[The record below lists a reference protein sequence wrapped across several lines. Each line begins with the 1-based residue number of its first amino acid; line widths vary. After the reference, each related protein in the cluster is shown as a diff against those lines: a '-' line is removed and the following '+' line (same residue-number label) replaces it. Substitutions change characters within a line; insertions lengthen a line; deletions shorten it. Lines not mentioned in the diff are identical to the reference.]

1 MLQENQSYLMK
12 IIFDDLEYVLPLV
25 TGKNPKFNFDQIITK
40 QLKFD
45 QLQNKY
51 VEIILYSL
59 PFSIDIYACWTK
71 EKLLEKAEIYSSYKI
86 SLLTIVVGPECQNFV
101 LNSPKNKKVH
111 LGRIMYI
118 ITCKQIA
125 NINIKINSV
134 KISLDNLLNNEIS
147 LKLKY
152 HDHKTSPNSSYTTT
166 ITPNIL
172 QKEKKTEFEFD
183 PKNGENNPLNL
194 HIKTSMYDLT
204 SADSSLNVYTI
215 KLINNQEEVIIKDT
229 LFQENT
235 ELNTTNKIE
244 KSDSNIKLINHYTM
258 VGFSI
263 LSFLDILSENDEALN
278 RQSSQFFRH
287 VSGFNMPK
295 EDEKEENNVQIF
307 TFQVFQD
314 MNRLYNTPLYY
325 EGAEIG
331 KCEIDIDINN
341 VPLIRQIMCGVM
353 TENGFEINSI
363 HLYDNILSGEGNTLP
378 NEITSLINIKRNFNN
393 ELIKQ
398 KQIQTKFNHEFNLTI
413 LGYLKDFKKNLCK
426 TVELELGCL
435 YYGYSDNKDLYSSQ
449 NVILDLGLIL
459 IKIIDKLNRDQR
471 NLIFEILKLINERS
485 ELDLGTLSTK
495 WFKDKNT
502 NEGIMAHNKYVF
514 MDESLLKNKIIENF
528 LEFNYNCLK
537 YSLETINRGKMVDPQ
552 SLEFAEFYLKIAYFR
567 IPFFRQMILSAISIG
582 VTEKIEDLLNQGS
595 NYRNMKKRA
604 TRITV
609 VNFIESDPINSLL
622 LWEGLFYNKLNC
634 SLEENDRNEKIE
646 NEIKDKINKIKDYI
660 EFNNKNS
667 NNILAKD
674 EKKNEWKVLFSQR
687 DYLFFDLIKNLV
699 NYIKSKGEANSDVN
713 WMNIVGFDILF
724 NAFVHEIHVRQVKSF
739 PQQFKDNFKLFIN
752 NPDLTN
758 ALIKEVV
765 YKTNLYDVAGIFNLI
780 DIINSLFYEFQKNNN
795 KGEIFLK
802 FNYNLLNQVDKCIFK
817 VDHSLC
823 VSKIILLYY
832 NCAHI
837 MSVFHLGEILQTTFF
852 SKFYD
857 LFFHWSYE
865 VRDKFYYF
873 ILFIIGHRIKDSVPF
888 RDLEDLKYIKK
899 TSNTEMNGNTLNMHK
914 CLGDILENKFKII
927 KELQNIIKSQKYDTN
942 FNNVI
947 DPIKN
952 ERILKAIPTDVH
964 KNIVIGLHHYEKV
977 YEEYKLFNELNS
989 KKNKNEIHYP
999 ELELIPPRDD

>member
-295 EDEKEENNVQIF
+295 EDEKEENN
-307 TFQVFQD
+307 
-314 MNRLYNTPLYY
+314 
-325 EGAEIG
+325 E
-331 KCEIDIDINN
+331 
-341 VPLIRQIMCGVM
+341 
-353 TENGFEINSI
+353 
-363 HLYDNILSGEGNTLP
+363 
-378 NEITSLINIKRNFNN
+378 
-393 ELIKQ
+393 
-398 KQIQTKFNHEFNLTI
+398 
-413 LGYLKDFKKNLCK
+413 
-426 TVELELGCL
+426 
-435 YYGYSDNKDLYSSQ
+435 
-449 NVILDLGLIL
+449 
-459 IKIIDKLNRDQR
+459 
-471 NLIFEILKLINERS
+471 
-485 ELDLGTLSTK
+485 
-495 WFKDKNT
+495 
-502 NEGIMAHNKYVF
+502 
-514 MDESLLKNKIIENF
+514 
-528 LEFNYNCLK
+528 
-537 YSLETINRGKMVDPQ
+537 
-552 SLEFAEFYLKIAYFR
+552 
-567 IPFFRQMILSAISIG
+567 
-582 VTEKIEDLLNQGS
+582 
-595 NYRNMKKRA
+595 
-604 TRITV
+604 
-609 VNFIESDPINSLL
+609 
-622 LWEGLFYNKLNC
+622 
-634 SLEENDRNEKIE
+634 
-646 NEIKDKINKIKDYI
+646 
-660 EFNNKNS
+660 
-667 NNILAKD
+667 
-674 EKKNEWKVLFSQR
+674 
-687 DYLFFDLIKNLV
+687 
-699 NYIKSKGEANSDVN
+699 
-713 WMNIVGFDILF
+713 
-724 NAFVHEIHVRQVKSF
+724 
-739 PQQFKDNFKLFIN
+739 
-752 NPDLTN
+752 
-758 ALIKEVV
+758 
-765 YKTNLYDVAGIFNLI
+765 
-780 DIINSLFYEFQKNNN
+780 
-795 KGEIFLK
+795 
-802 FNYNLLNQVDKCIFK
+802 
-817 VDHSLC
+817 
-823 VSKIILLYY
+823 SKIGRAS
-832 NCAHI
+832 CRAR
-837 MSVFHLGEILQTTFF
+837 V
-852 SKFYD
+852 
-857 LFFHWSYE
+857 
-865 VRDKFYYF
+865 
-873 ILFIIGHRIKDSVPF
+873 
-888 RDLEDLKYIKK
+888 
-899 TSNTEMNGNTLNMHK
+899 
-914 CLGDILENKFKII
+914 
-927 KELQNIIKSQKYDTN
+927 
-942 FNNVI
+942 
-947 DPIKN
+947 
-952 ERILKAIPTDVH
+952 
-964 KNIVIGLHHYEKV
+964 
-977 YEEYKLFNELNS
+977 
-989 KKNKNEIHYP
+989 
-999 ELELIPPRDD
+999 

>member
-12 IIFDDLEYVLPLV
+12 IIFDGAEFLLPLV
-25 TGKNPKFNFDQIITK
+25 TGKNPKFSFDQTITK

-45 QLQNKY
+45 QLENKY

-59 PFSIDIYACWTK
+59 PSTVDIYAIWRK
-71 EKLLEKAEIYSSYKI
+71 DKLIEKAEIYSSFKI
-86 SLLTIVVGPECQNFV
+86 SLLTIVVGPEFQNFV
-101 LNSPKNKKVH
+101 LNSPRKKKVH

-134 KISLDNLLNNEIS
+134 KISLDNLLNNEIA

-152 HDHKTSPNSSYTTT
+152 HDRKTSPNSNYTAT
-166 ITPNIL
+166 ISPNVL
-172 QKEKKTEFEFD
+172 QKEKKTEYEFET
-183 PKNGENNPLNL
+183 KNGETNPLNL
-194 HIKTSMYDLT
+194 YIKTSMYDFT

-215 KLINNQEEVIIKDT
+215 RLINNQEEVNNKDSI
-229 LFQENT
+229 FQNNA
-235 ELNTTNKIE
+235 ELNTN
-244 KSDSNIKLINHYTM
+244 KSDTNIKLINHYTM
-258 VGFSI
+258 IGFSN

-278 RQSSQFFRH
+278 KQSSQFFRH

-295 EDEKEENNVQIF
+295 EDEKEENNVQVF

-314 MNRLYNTPLYY
+314 MNRLYSTPLYY
-325 EGAEIG
+325 EGVEIG

-341 VPLIRQIMCGVM
+341 VPMIRQIMCGVM

-378 NEITSLINIKRNFNN
+378 NEITCLINTKRNFNN

-413 LGYLKDFKKNLCK
+413 LGYLKDFKKNLSK
-426 TVELELGCL
+426 TIEQDCL
-435 YYGYSDNKDLYSSQ
+435 YYGYSENKDLYSGQ

-459 IKIIDKLNRDQR
+459 IKIIDKLNKDQR
-471 NLIFEILKLINERS
+471 NLIYEILKLINERS
-485 ELDLGTLSTK
+485 EFDLGTLSTK

-502 NEGIMAHNKYVF
+502 SEGIIAHNKYVF
-514 MDESLLKNKIIENF
+514 MDDSLLKNKIIENF

-552 SLEFAEFYLKIAYFR
+552 SLEFAEFFVKVAYFR
-567 IPFFRQMILSAISIG
+567 IPFFRQVLLNAISTN
-582 VTEKIEDLLNQGS
+582 VDEKIEELLYQGC
-595 NYRNMKKRA
+595 NYRNMKRRV
-604 TRITV
+604 TRVTV
-609 VNFIESDPINSLL
+609 ANFLESDPINSLL
-622 LWEGLFYNKLNC
+622 LWEGMFYNKLNC
-634 SLEENDRNEKIE
+634 ALEENDRNAKIE
-646 NEIKDKINKIKDYI
+646 NEIKEKITKIKDFI
-660 EFNNKNS
+660 EINN
-667 NNILAKD
+667 NNNNNVLAKD
-674 EKKNEWKVLFSQR
+674 ENKTEWKELFSQR
-687 DYLFFDLIKNLV
+687 DYLFFDLIKNVV
-699 NYIKSKGEANSDVN
+699 NYIKSKSEANSDVN
-713 WMNIVGFDILF
+713 WMNIVGFDVLF
-724 NAFVHEIHVRQVKSF
+724 NAFVHEIHARPVKSF

-758 ALIKEVV
+758 VLLKEVV

-780 DIINSLFYEFQKNNN
+780 DIINSLFYEFQNNN
-795 KGEIFLK
+795 NNGEIFLK
-802 FNYNLLNQVDKCIFK
+802 FNYNLLNQIDKCIFK

-837 MSVFHLGEILQTTFF
+837 MSVFHLGEILQTTFL
-852 SKFYD
+852 SKFYN

-899 TSNTEMNGNTLNMHK
+899 TTSNEGNNFNLHK
-914 CLGDILENKFKII
+914 CLGDILESKFKII
-927 KELQNIIKSQKYDTN
+927 KELQKIIKSQKYDIN

-947 DPIKN
+947 NPEKN
-952 ERILKAIPTDVH
+952 ERILKAIPSEVH
-964 KNIVIGLHHYEKV
+964 KNIVISLHHYEKV
-977 YEEYKLFNELNS
+977 YEDYEFFNEVNLKKS
-989 KKNKNEIHYP
+989 KKDIHYP
-999 ELELIPPRDD
+999 ELELVPPRDD